1 MTQVD
6 ILNKQL
12 PADYFVE
19 ISFIEKQRKPLS
31 WRMLGFAQTITSIR
45 FIPSIKSLN
54 PTYKLMSWEIQGF
67 VLFAISDH
75 NLSWLITHDD

>member
-1 MTQVD
+1 
-6 ILNKQL
+6 
-12 PADYFVE
+12 
-19 ISFIEKQRKPLS
+19 
-31 WRMLGFAQTITSIR
+31 MLGFAQTITSIR

-75 NLSWLITHDD
+75 NLS